1 MPSVTVNNAKINYIE
16 QGAGDEAIVF
26 VHGMAGAIGTWRQVL
41 ELLPKEY
48 RAYALDMRGH
58 GQSGKPGSY
67 QLTEFVEDI
76 YAFSRELGIG
86 RFTYVGHSMG
96 GTLGLRFALDH
107 PDVLKAMF
115 LVAHFPVHEW
125 MTTDMQAPVLAMTGS
140 DDYPSA
146 MKFMF
151 GSPDMT
157 RGVLAS
163 MFATPPS
170 GELMN
175 EVINDAMAT
184 DPAAIGDCFTWML
197 SSGLEPRLGDIRVP
211 TLILVGAKDPTS
223 PDGSRRD
230 ANAIKGGRFELFEDA
245 GHFIPIESPQKFVD
259 MLINFIEDVSKG

>member
-1 MPSVTVNNAKINYIE
+1 MTSITVNNVKINYIE
-16 QGAGDEAIVF
+16 QGAGDEAVIF
-26 VHGMAGAIGTWRQVL
+26 VHGFAGAIGNWREVL
-41 ELLPKEY
+41 ERLPKEY
-48 RAYALDMRGH
+48 HAFAIDQRGH
-58 GQSGKPGSY
+58 GQSDKPGSY

-76 YAFSRELGIG
+76 YAFSQALGIG

-96 GTLGLRFALDH
+96 GTLGLKFALDH
-107 PDVLKAMF
+107 PDVLKASI
-115 LVAHFPVHEW
+115 LVGHFPVHEW
-125 MTTDMQAPVLAMTGS
+125 MTTDMQAPILAMMGS

-146 MKFMF
+146 MKVMF
-151 GSPDMT
+151 GSPEMT

-175 EVINDAMAT
+175 EMIEDAMAT

-197 SSGLEPRLGDIRVP
+197 ASGLEPRLGDIRVP

-230 ANAIKGGRFELFEDA
+230 ANAINGGRFELFEDA

-259 MLINFIEDVSKG
+259 LLTNFIKGVSKG